1 MTIPLATTSCDS
13 EGEEGPIHTSMFGDH
28 DEDEDTGEAS
38 AAAATDLPEK
48 PPNTTENEEQQ
59 EQPQN
64 TTGNDSS
71 ATAGPINNGSNDDE
85 INGDEEDNDD
95 EDDEEEFYGVGAR
108 GEARKRKILH
118 WKKSPFAVGLVNVT
132 WQDDRPSWVPCG
144 SQQRSIPPPAR
155 DIDENFVAS
164 SIVCG
169 CLGAKRVGN
178 FSVLAQRIEDYDE
191 PIQDPGTGEI
201 TGHRQTQRP
210 KLLCVIGPYWV
221 VNIFITFP
229 IILVASGWVC
239 YRRIVGAH
247 IAIIITWSIGTVLL
261 IFSLL
266 MISCRDPGILYRRS
280 QPPPG
285 AENWRW
291 NDQARTYR
299 PPKARFDPEC
309 QAVIHGFDHT
319 CPWTGTAIG
328 AQNMRWFRVFVTMVF
343 VMMLYS
349 IVLAI
354 TGGFSFLQ

>member
-1 MTIPLATTSCDS
+1 MTIPTTTTSPAPDS
-13 EGEEGPIHTSMFGDH
+13 VGEEGPNLSIMVGDNG
-28 DEDEDTGEAS
+28 EGEDTAVAS
-38 AAAATDLPEK
+38 ATGTGLPEK
-48 PPNTTENEEQQ
+48 LSSATENREQQ

-64 TTGNDSS
+64 SNTGNGSS
-71 ATAGPINNGSNDDE
+71 AAAGPVTNGSNNEDM
-85 INGDEEDNDD
+85 NGDEGDHENDDD

-108 GEARKRKILH
+108 GEARKKKIQH
-118 WKKSPFAVGLVNVT
+118 WKKSPFAVGLVNIT
-132 WQDDRPSWVPCG
+132 WKDDRPSWFPCG
-144 SQQRSIPPPAR
+144 SQQNSIPPPAR
-155 DIDENFVAS
+155 DIDENFAAS

-178 FSVLAQRIEDYDE
+178 FSVLAQKMEDYDE

-221 VNIFITFP
+221 VNMFITFP

-239 YRRIVGAH
+239 YRRIVGGH
-247 IAIIITWSIGTVLL
+247 IAVIITWSIGTFLL

-319 CPWTGTAIG
+319 CPWTGTVSL
-328 AQNMRWFRVFVTMVF
+328 F
-343 VMMLYS
+343 
-349 IVLAI
+349 
-354 TGGFSFLQ
+354 